1 MSSDYELVRAKAEGG
16 VEITTTRAHAQA
28 SGLKVLDGKPAVN
41 QYGTPLPT
49 KYDAGLTGSK
59 EK

>member
-1 MSSDYELVRAKAEGG
+1 MPSDYDLVRAKAEGG
-16 VEITTTRAHAQA
+16 AEFTTTRAHAQA
-28 SGLKVLDGKPAVN
+28 SGLKILDGKPAVN

-49 KYDAGLTGSK
+49 KDDAGLTGK